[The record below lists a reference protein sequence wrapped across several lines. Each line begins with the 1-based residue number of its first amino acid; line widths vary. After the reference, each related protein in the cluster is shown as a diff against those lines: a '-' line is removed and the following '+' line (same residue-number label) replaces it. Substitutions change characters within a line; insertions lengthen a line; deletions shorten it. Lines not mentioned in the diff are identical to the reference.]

1 MKKERKKKIE
11 NNQTMEIKKSKI
23 ENMQIMRR
31 RKKNEE
37 KEEEEMTSISFNTY
51 DE

>member
-1 MKKERKKKIE
+1 
-11 NNQTMEIKKSKI
+11 MEIKKGKI

-37 KEEEEMTSISFNTY
+37 KEEEEMISISFNTY

>member
-1 MKKERKKKIE
+1 
-11 NNQTMEIKKSKI
+11 MEIKKSKI

>member
-1 MKKERKKKIE
+1 MKEGKKIE
-11 NNQTMEIKKSKI
+11 KNQTMEIKKSKI